1 MYRWWSSVSLDEV
14 EAWWSDVVLLDVV
27 QHEVKSSCLLA
38 IVSHSDGGAASH
50 LAGDAFLVV
59 LALAE
64 PLAQL

>member
-1 MYRWWSSVSLDEV
+1 MVVICLSGRSGGC
-14 EAWWSDVVLLDVV
+14 SDVILLDVV

-50 LAGDAFLVV
+50 LAGDAFLVE

>member
-1 MYRWWSSVSLDEV
+1 MVVIGLSGRNR
-14 EAWWSDVVLLDVV
+14 ARSDVVLFDEV
-27 QHEVKSSCLLA
+27 QHEVKSSSLLA

-50 LAGDAFLVV
+50 LAGDAFLVE